1 MRQIVRKW
9 TEEDITKLKQLMD
22 EGATLL
28 RAAAALNRGS
38 GSVQK
43 KARELG
49 KTFASV
55 RQVRAGIWPAER
67 RQRNQTAGGQ
77 GKGSGELVPR
87 VSRRSDGSLHPHC
100 AGQQAS

>member
-55 RQVRAGIWPAER
+55 RQVRADLRASGALEPGQRKGGSAVRPPAGREKVR
-67 RQRNQTAGGQ
+67 E
-77 GKGSGELVPR
+77 S
-87 VSRRSDGSLHPHC
+87 
-100 AGQQAS
+100 